1 MTSTRNPNWY
11 LRVKTMSE
19 EYLVDV
25 GSDPERARVA
35 LENARRLMRETGAV
49 TIGDA
54 LVVNASDI
62 ESIALQDAAASAQP
76 LPREHRSTEPVGAHQ
91 GWLDQTKD
99 DPGR

>member
-1 MTSTRNPNWY
+1 MMSTRNPNWY

-62 ESIALQDAAASAQP
+62 ESVALQDAAASQAGAARI
-76 LPREHRSTEPVGAHQ
+76 LIIARRHARVGA
-91 GWLDQTKD
+91 WPNT
-99 DPGR
+99 PAVS